1 MTLTPSSAN
10 REAAMIGNT
19 EFFAPL
25 TFTLPVNLLPPRT
38 INLLIFGFPPRP
50 LFLKLFFRLKVI
62 AKKFAYSIN
71 TPI

>member
-10 REAAMIGNT
+10 REAAMIGST

-38 INLLIFGFPPRP
+38 INLLISVSLRVHY
-50 LFLKLFFRLKVI
+50 FL
-62 AKKFAYSIN
+62 N
-71 TPI
+71 